1 MGSPMPSMFVVGV
14 PITKYGGGV
23 SGIGSPSATGAI
35 WLARSDRTRIME
47 AAKLSGVIST
57 LKGNNIVNDL
67 HTSQFGYPTNKGLV
81 IVLCHVSVLLLFS

>member
-1 MGSPMPSMFVVGV
+1 MYALGV
-14 PITKYGGGV
+14 PKTKSGGEV
-23 SGIGSPSATGAI
+23 SGMGSPSATGAI
-35 WLARSDRTRIME
+35 WLTRSGRTRLME
-47 AAKLSGVIST
+47 AAKLYGVIST